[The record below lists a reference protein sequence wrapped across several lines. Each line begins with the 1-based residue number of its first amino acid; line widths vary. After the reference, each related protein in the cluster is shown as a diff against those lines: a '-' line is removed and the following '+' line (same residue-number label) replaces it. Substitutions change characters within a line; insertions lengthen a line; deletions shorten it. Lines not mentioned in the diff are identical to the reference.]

1 MGDRWAP
8 KRVQGIP
15 DGTVLYD
22 GVCVICSAAFR
33 FVAARDPEARFKFTA
48 VQDRLGQRMAGLLG
62 IDAVMPE
69 SNAVVVDGIA
79 YMKSDAAIQVLT
91 RLPRYGWARHLRHV
105 PRGLR
110 NWVYDRVARNRY
122 RLFGKTE
129 TCMVPGPELRR
140 HVARD
145 E

>member
-8 KRVQGIP
+8 KPVQGIP

-69 SNAVVVDGIA
+69 SNAVVIDGIA
-79 YMKSDAAIQVLT
+79 YMKFDAAIQVLA

-129 TCMVPGPELRR
+129 TCLVPGPELRR

>member
-8 KRVQGIP
+8 KPVQGIP
-15 DGTVLYD
+15 NGTVLYD

-69 SNAVVVDGIA
+69 SNAVVIDGIA
-79 YMKSDAAIQVLT
+79 YMKSDAAIQVLA

-129 TCMVPGPELRR
+129 TCLVPGPELRR